1 MVQDLKDDAKL
12 KIACES
18 VLDIYRQQPGYQ
30 KWTAALTGFLQKVHN
45 VEREEF
51 LTEDFQQELWDSV
64 AVSATGMG
72 NVDVSALTRDSSIA
86 ESLWK
91 LKQGYLTSSD
101 EMRHGLIDST
111 SYWVLSQIESKLKRR
126 PLLKLCRVFAALC
139 PGDFTTITNF
149 RKLHE
154 LAVQMGYEGTFG
166 QGLIEQR
173 WVRARLNQILGNVR
187 EEFSQPWIERMTLP
201 WLLYVVYVQKMEVE
215 PTETIDLTTGEEKL
229 IPLSA
234 DRRRRGM
241 LAIGGSTSTI
251 RTMIE
256 FAKDGCSRE
265 DFREHLHS
273 INPSHAT
280 TTLSTQLNALI
291 AEWGVLRAEGDN
303 LQLTARGESF
313 LESGDTDEFCDW
325 LLTRIL
331 GFDNAIYLLR
341 QSPISVKAMIFEL
354 QKVNSGW
361 TSTFVP
367 NCLITWL
374 RSLALVELT
383 KEKTLQL
390 TEKGQRWAA
399 RVDWI
404 PGVLVVDAS
413 IEPANAELQN
423 RGSINRLELAQIVN
437 SFDPLIAFRPEV
449 VGQLDAGLWSHHRRH
464 FAVLTG
470 LSGAGKTV
478 LARSYAL
485 GLWQQEPVP
494 HEGLITVAVQPG
506 WHDPS
511 CLLGYVNPLNSD
523 VYVRTAFLDFLLRA
537 TVDPDRAYT
546 VILDEMNLSH
556 PEQYLAP
563 LLSAMETGDAIEL
576 HAQGSEINGVPASI
590 PYPGNLFII
599 GTVNMDETTHG
610 LSDKVLDRACVIE
623 FWDIDVDSYPAWKD
637 CKLSSEKIERI
648 QVLLKELVAA
658 LRPVRL
664 HFGWRTIGDVLGYVR
679 EALRGNIIEFEN
691 ALDQSIYSKVLPKLR
706 GEDTPRLQN
715 AFAKVR
721 AVLQEHK
728 MVQSEAKVAELLDDL
743 KFSGSAR
750 FWR

>member
-12 KIACES
+12 KAACES
-18 VLDIYRQQPGYQ
+18 ALEFYHLQPGYQ
-30 KWTAALTGFLQKVHN
+30 RWTAALAVFLQKVRDMDR
-45 VEREEF
+45 EQFITEEF
-51 LTEDFQQELWDSV
+51 QRELWESV

-72 NVDVSALTRDSSIA
+72 NVDVSELIRDSSVV

-91 LKQGYLTSSD
+91 LKVGYSYPD
-101 EMRHGLIDST
+101 EWRNDLVDNT
-111 SYWVLSQIESKLKRR
+111 SYWVLSRAESKLKRR

-154 LAVQMGYEGTFG
+154 LAVLMGYEGKFG
-166 QGLIEQR
+166 QGWVEQR
-173 WVRARLNQILGNVR
+173 WVRARLDDVLGDAGK
-187 EEFSQPWIERMTLP
+187 ELSEPWIERMTLP
-201 WLLYVVYVQKMEVE
+201 WLLYVVHVQKLELE
-215 PTETIDLTTGEEKL
+215 PTETTDVTTGEEKL
-229 IPLSA
+229 IPLPA

-256 FAKDGCSRE
+256 FAKDGCTRE

-280 TTLSTQLNALI
+280 TTLNTQLNALI

-331 GFDNAIYLLR
+331 GFDNAIFLLK
-341 QSPISVKAMIFEL
+341 QAPSTVKAMIYEL

-367 NCLITWL
+367 NCLITWV
-374 RSLALVELT
+374 RSLNLVELT
-383 KEKTLQL
+383 TEKTLRL
-390 TEKGQRWAA
+390 TEKGERWAA
-399 RVDWI
+399 RIDWT
-404 PGVLVVDAS
+404 PGVLEADQS
-413 IEPANAELQN
+413 IEPANARLES
-423 RGSINRLELAQIVN
+423 RGSISRLELAQIIRGFDTQI
-437 SFDPLIAFRPEV
+437 SFPPEV
-449 VGQLDAGLWSHHRRH
+449 IGQLDAGLWSHHRRH

-523 VYVRTAFLDFLLRA
+523 VYIRTAFLDFLLRA
-537 TVDPDRAYT
+537 TADPDRAYT

-590 PYPGNLFII
+590 PYPANLFII

-623 FWDIDVDSYPAWKD
+623 FWDIDVDKYPGWKD
-637 CKLSSEKIERI
+637 CKLSNDQIEKI
-648 QVLLKELVAA
+648 QVLLRELVAA

-679 EALRGNIIEFEN
+679 EALRGNIIEFDN
-691 ALDQSIYSKVLPKLR
+691 ALDQSIYSKVLPKMR
-706 GEDTPRLQN
+706 GEDTPRLQG
-715 AFAKVR
+715 AFTKVR

-728 MVQSEAKVAELLDDL
+728 MAQSEMKVAELLDDL